1 MGDPKILQNSSI
13 LGLKPMVLVGSPI
26 VRNPKMVIDNTQLHN
41 MGSFWHQAADV
52 SIHHQLGP
60 KMWDSLTFLVERLG
74 E

>member
-1 MGDPKILQNSSI
+1 MGDPKNPPKFEHFGIETH
-13 LGLKPMVLVGSPI
+13 GFGGSPI